1 MTIYCIFSYYNYA
14 NYIITGHLQSLFA
27 IYILH
32 MIISVDLRLVIIIPL
47 KLSLR
52 EVK

>member
-1 MTIYCIFSYYNYA
+1 MTIYYIFSYYNYA
-14 NYIITGHLQSLFA
+14 NYIITGHLQLLLA
-27 IYILH
+27 IYITYDYQH
-32 MIISVDLRLVIIIPL
+32 NLRLVIIIPL